1 MSAKKKVEQGLYNLV
16 IVESPAKAKTI
27 ETYLGSEFKVISSVG
42 HIRDLATTG
51 PGGLGID
58 VENHFAPTY
67 KTITGKTKVVNEI
80 KKLAKDA
87 TKVYIA
93 TDPDREGE
101 AIGWHIAEIVKEKND
116 NITRICFYEITKDA
130 VKEAINKEEDLD
142 LNLVASQEARRMID
156 RIMGFK
162 LSKIMQTKIKAKSA
176 GRVQSVALLLIVER
190 EREIRAFIV
199 TYYYKLFAEYNN
211 FELEYVD
218 NNKNIDEDLIKGLL
232 DDCLNTTLEVMKVA
246 DKTTKTKTKPIYT
259 TSTYQQDAVN
269 KLNISSRKAMSVA
282 QKLYEGIDVGSGL
295 TGLITYMRTDS
306 IRMSDEFRNSAMG
319 YVNNTFGEEYVA
331 GYFFKSKQAN
341 SQEAHEGIRPTSI
354 KNSPEKIKKYLT
366 SEQYKVYKL
375 IWERSIASV
384 MKESITLT
392 TTTTFSNENEINF
405 KYVSSIYTFDG
416 YLKAYSNREFEAK
429 EAINLKVGDVI
440 NIDNYYTTAHETK
453 PKPRYTEAR
462 LIKELEESGV
472 GRPST
477 YASIIDTL
485 KKRNY
490 VEFVDKKFKPTEM
503 GEEVTISLEKH
514 FNKIINVTYTSDM
527 ESELDQIAVGSLNK
541 DKILEEFYETFMALV
556 NEANEK
562 MEKKPLELVGEKCP
576 KCGEELVYRHG
587 RYGKFKGC
595 SAFPKCRYI
604 ESLEP
609 VETFGTC
616 PKCKKGN
623 VIKRKNKRG
632 RDFYCCDT
640 YPKCDF
646 ITNSLQDIKS

>member
-1 MSAKKKVEQGLYNLV
+1 MSDKKKIEQGLYNLL

-27 ETYLGSEFKVISSVG
+27 ETYLGTEFKVISSVG

-130 VKEAINKEEDLD
+130 VQEAITKQEDLD
-142 LNLVASQEARRMID
+142 LNLVASQETRRMID

-190 EREIRAFIV
+190 EREIRSFIV
-199 TYYYKLFAEYNN
+199 QYYYKLFAEYKD
-211 FELEYVD
+211 FEIEYVD

-232 DDCLNTTLEVMKVA
+232 DDCLNTNLEVINVGE
-246 DKTTKTKTKPIYT
+246 KTTKTKSKPIYT

-269 KLNISSRKAMSVA
+269 KLNITSRKAMSIA

-306 IRMSDEFRNSAMG
+306 IRMSDEFRNHAMG
-319 YVNNTFGEEYVA
+319 YVGSTFGDEYVN
-331 GYFFKSKQAN
+331 GYFYKGKQAN

-354 KNSPEKIKKYLT
+354 SNTPSKIKKYLT
-366 SEQYKVYKL
+366 AEQYKVYKL
-375 IWERSIASV
+375 IWERSISSV

-392 TTTTFSNENEINF
+392 TTTTFKNENDINF
-405 KYVSSIYTFDG
+405 KYVSSVYTFDG
-416 YLKAYSNREFEAK
+416 YLKAYSDREFDAK
-429 EAINLKVGDVI
+429 AAINLNVGDVI
-440 NIDNYYTTAHETK
+440 EVNKYYTTAHETK

-490 VEFVDKKFKPTEM
+490 VEFAEKKFKPTEM
-503 GEEVTISLEKH
+503 GEEVTNSLEKH
-514 FNKIINVTYTSDM
+514 FSEIINVSYTSVM
-527 ESELDQIAVGSLNK
+527 ESELDQIATGEIQK
-541 DKILEEFYETFMALV
+541 DGVLEEFYKTFMHLV
-556 NEANEK
+556 EEANEK
-562 MEKKPLELVGEKCP
+562 MEKKPVEYTGEKCP
-576 KCGEELVYRHG
+576 ECGSELVYRNG
-587 RYGKFKGC
+587 CYGKFKGC
-595 SAFPKCRYI
+595 SNFPKCRYI
-604 ESLEP
+604 ENLEP

-616 PKCKKGN
+616 PKCKEGN

-646 ITNSLQDIKS
+646 ITNSLEDIKS